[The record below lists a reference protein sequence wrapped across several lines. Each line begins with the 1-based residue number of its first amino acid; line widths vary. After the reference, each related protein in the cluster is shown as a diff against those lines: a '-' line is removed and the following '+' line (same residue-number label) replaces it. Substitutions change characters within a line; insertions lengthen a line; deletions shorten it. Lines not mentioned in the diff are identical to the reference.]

1 MAIAVAAGDSSQPN
15 DPKAIRMAFIAFL
28 IFNVIIGSIF
38 GSPGV
43 LLKPMAERL
52 GATIEMVSAG
62 SLAVIVSSAVF
73 APMAGAVAAR
83 VSLRKLLVLAALL
96 LSSAWLVLAF
106 TQTYVGY
113 LGAYL
118 LLLGP
123 AMAIGSS
130 VLPLTLVAR
139 WFSQHRGMAIG
150 MVHLPVIVAAM
161 PLAVAWT
168 IGHFGLQ
175 ATFFALAA
183 LPLVVLLPASLFI
196 IDRPPGQQEQV
207 DAMIASGAKH
217 SLTIPQLLA
226 QPAFWALCLAVG
238 VTNTSSTA
246 LGVHLV
252 SMAESWGVEHMHA
265 AGLASIMSLFGLLG
279 SVAFG
284 YVADRIGGALALMV
298 IALGEAV
305 LWAMF
310 LAGLPYAGLAAV
322 VGLIGVMGAG
332 AVPAMSK
339 AFGDFFGRES
349 FSRAIGLL
357 VPVTLPL
364 MFVGMI
370 GPGRVFHLTGS
381 YTAVVTW
388 AVVAFVAAALL
399 AFAASRMKRID
410 ITGG

>member
-1 MAIAVAAGDSSQPN
+1 MALVADVGDSSQPN

-28 IFNVIIGSIF
+28 IFNVIVGSIF

-52 GATIEMVSAG
+52 GASIEMVSAG

-73 APMAGAVAAR
+73 APMVGALATK
-83 VSLRKLLVLAALL
+83 VSLRTLLVLASLL
-96 LSSAWLVLAF
+96 LSSAWFVLAF
-106 TQTYVGY
+106 THSYLAY

-130 VLPLTLVAR
+130 VLPLTLITR
-139 WFSQHRGMAIG
+139 WFAQHRGMAIG
-150 MVHLPVIVAAM
+150 IVHLPIIVAAM
-161 PLAVAWT
+161 PLAAAWT
-168 IGHFGLQ
+168 ISHFRLQ
-175 ATFFALAA
+175 STFFALAA

-207 DAMIASGAKH
+207 DAMIASGTKH
-217 SLTIPQLLA
+217 ALSIPQLLV
-226 QPAFWALCLAVG
+226 QPAFWALCLSVG
-238 VTNTSSTA
+238 VANTSSTA

-265 AGLASIMSLFGLLG
+265 AGLASIMSLVGMAG
-279 SVAFG
+279 SVLFG
-284 YVADRIGGALALMV
+284 IVADRIGGALSLMV
-298 IALGEAV
+298 IALGEAI
-305 LWAMF
+305 LWALF

-322 VGLIGVMGAG
+322 IGLIGLFGAG

-339 AFGDFFGRES
+339 AFGDTFGRES

-364 MFVGMI
+364 MFVGMV
-370 GPGRVFHLTGS
+370 GPGRVVRLTGS
-381 YTAVVTW
+381 YNGVVIG
-388 AVVAFVAAALL
+388 AVVAFGVAALL
-399 AFAASRMKRID
+399 AFSASRIKRVVESN
-410 ITGG
+410 G

>member
-1 MAIAVAAGDSSQPN
+1 MAIAAVAGDSSQPN
-15 DPKAIRMAFIAFL
+15 DPRAVRMAFIAFL
-28 IFNVIIGSIF
+28 IFNVIVGSIF

-52 GATIEMVSAG
+52 GATIEMISAG

-73 APMAGAVAAR
+73 APMVGALATR
-83 VSLRKLLVLAALL
+83 VSLRTLLVLASLL

-106 TQTYVGY
+106 TQSYAGY

-139 WFSQHRGMAIG
+139 WFTQHRGMAIG
-150 MVHLPVIVAAM
+150 IVHLPIIVAAM
-161 PLAVAWT
+161 PLAAAWT

-183 LPLVVLLPASLFI
+183 LPLIVLLPASLFI

-217 SLTIPQLLA
+217 ALTIPQLLA

-238 VTNTSSTA
+238 VANTSSTA

-265 AGLASIMSLFGLLG
+265 AGLASIMSLFGLIG

-284 YVADRIGGALALMV
+284 YVSDRIGGALALMV
-298 IALGEAV
+298 IAIGEAI
-305 LWAMF
+305 LWALF

-339 AFGDFFGRES
+339 AFGDYFGRES

-381 YTAVVTW
+381 YTGAVMG
-388 AVVAFVAAALL
+388 AVIAFAVAALL
-399 AFAASRMKRID
+399 AFAASRMKRVI
-410 ITGG
+410 

>member
-43 LLKPMAERL
+43 LHKPFEAHL
-52 GATIEMVSAG
+52 GVSDEWVSAG
-62 SLAVIVSSAVF
+62 PLGVIVASAVF
-73 APMAGAVAAR
+73 APIVGALATR
-83 VSLRKLLVLAALL
+83 TSLRTLTILAAML
-96 LSSAWLVLAF
+96 LSLAWLVLAF
-106 TQTYVGY
+106 THSFS
-113 LGAYL
+113 AYL
-118 LLLGP
+118 FAYVLLLGP

-139 WFSQHRGMAIG
+139 WFSSHRGLAIG
-150 MVHLPVIVAAM
+150 LVHLPIVVVAM
-161 PLAVAWT
+161 PIAVAWA
-168 IGHFGLQ
+168 IVHVGLQ
-175 ATFFALAA
+175 ATFLALAA
-183 LPLVVLLPASLFI
+183 LPLLVLLPASLFI
-196 IDRPPGQQEQV
+196 IDRPPGQQKQV
-207 DAMIASGAKH
+207 DAMIASGAKYA
-217 SLTIPQLLA
+217 LTIPQLLA

-238 VTNTSSTA
+238 VANTSSTA
-246 LGVHLV
+246 LGVHLP
-252 SMAESWGVEHMHA
+252 SMAQSWNIDVMHA
-265 AGLASIMSLFGLLG
+265 AVLASIMSLGGMLG

-370 GPGRVFHLTGS
+370 GPGRFFHLTGS

-388 AVVAFVAAALL
+388 AVIAFVAAALL

>member
-1 MAIAVAAGDSSQPN
+1 MALVADAGDSSQPN

-28 IFNVIIGSIF
+28 IFNVIVGSIF

-52 GATIEMVSAG
+52 GASIEMVSAG

-73 APMAGAVAAR
+73 APIAGALATK
-83 VSLRKLLVLAALL
+83 VSLRTLLVMASLL
-96 LSSAWLVLAF
+96 LSSAWLVLSVTHSYMA
-106 TQTYVGY
+106 Y

-139 WFSQHRGMAIG
+139 WFSQHRGIAIG
-150 MVHLPVIVAAM
+150 VVHLPIIVAAM
-161 PLAVAWT
+161 PLAAAWT

-175 ATFFALAA
+175 STFLALAA

-207 DAMIASGAKH
+207 DAMIASGTKH
-217 SLTIPQLLA
+217 ALTIPQLLA

-238 VTNTSSTA
+238 VANTSSTA

-265 AGLASIMSLFGLLG
+265 AGLASIMSLVGMVG
-279 SVAFG
+279 SVLFG
-284 YVADRIGGALALMV
+284 FVADRIGGALSLMV
-298 IALGEAV
+298 IALGEAI
-305 LWAMF
+305 LWGLF

-322 VGLIGVMGAG
+322 VGLIGMMGAG

-339 AFGDFFGRES
+339 AFGDFFGRET

-370 GPGRVFHLTGS
+370 GPGRVVRLTGS
-381 YTAVVTW
+381 YTGVVMGAV
-388 AVVAFVAAALL
+388 AAFSMAALL
-399 AFAASRMKRID
+399 AFAASRMKRVVL
-410 ITGG
+410 TES